1 MASEHEKAN
10 SSNLELLIVSTNEFY
25 CSRLLDEAFL
35 IAYIVLGV
43 AIFVGNTFCCTV
55 FLATPKLRRCYM
67 NIFLVSHGFA
77 DIFVATLVVPGH
89 CTFCTN
95 CSKDF
100 ILQRIVDEGTCRF
113 LDAVKDYV
121 WLASVLS
128 LLGITYDRYLAVCQ
142 PLLYQCKMTPRTV
155 VVCLL
160 IIWLLP
166 IPFSFIKPILN
177 AAYVDFLRDGSLSES
192 IFDMVVVST
201 LIILPLA
208 ILFIVNIM
216 ITKAIRNQHRKV
228 QCERSNNQG
237 NLKRKEGSRKT
248 IACLV
253 VVLVF
258 LVCWFPRC
266 LLNFFFLFKMLHAK
280 GLLLLE
286 KISLVFLFIQ
296 SSVNPFLYSFYRRD
310 FRQAAGSLLR
320 QCFPYSFLRLIEVK
334 PRLNKEASTAKIVR
348 EFSNCE
354 TRSHAAG
361 MKLQEIWGLHR
372 TGAFKFKICKPQQK
386 YWHFEKSQTNR
397 HENAVYSCMYKCF

>member
-10 SSNLELLIVSTNEFY
+10 SSNLELPAGNTNEY
-25 CSRLLDEAFL
+25 HCSRLLDEAFL
-35 IAYIVLGV
+35 IVYVVLGV
-43 AIFVGNTFCCTV
+43 AIFVGNAFCCAV

-89 CTFCTN
+89 CAFCTN

-100 ILQRIVDEGTCRF
+100 ILQRIVDEGTCRL

-121 WLASVLS
+121 WLVSVLS
-128 LLGITYDRYLAVCQ
+128 LLGITYDRYLAVFQ

-166 IPFSFIKPILN
+166 VPFSFIKPILN
-177 AAYVDFLRDGSLSES
+177 AVNVDFLRDGSLSES

-201 LIILPLA
+201 LIILPMA
-208 ILFIVNIM
+208 VLFIVNIM

-228 QCERSNNQG
+228 QCERSYGQG
-237 NLKRKEGSRKT
+237 NLKPKEGSRKT

-253 VVLVF
+253 VVLIF

-266 LLNFFFLFKMLHAK
+266 LLNFLFLFKMLHTK
-280 GLLLLE
+280 GLALLE

-310 FRQAAGSLLR
+310 FRQAARSLLQ
-320 QCFPYSFLRLIEVK
+320 QCFPFSFLRSIEVR
-334 PRLNKEASTAKIVR
+334 PRLNTEASTAKVFR

-354 TRSHAAG
+354 TRRHSAE
-361 MKLQEIWGLHR
+361 MKLQEI
-372 TGAFKFKICKPQQK
+372 
-386 YWHFEKSQTNR
+386 
-397 HENAVYSCMYKCF
+397 

>member
-1 MASEHEKAN
+1 MASEHEKASN
-10 SSNLELLIVSTNEFY
+10 SSNLELRVGSTNEY
-25 CSRLLDEAFL
+25 HCNRQLDEAFL
-35 IAYIVLGV
+35 IVYAVLGV
-43 AIFVGNTFCCTV
+43 AILVGNTFCCAV

-77 DIFVATLVVPGH
+77 DIFVATLVVPGY
-89 CTFCTN
+89 CIFCTN

-100 ILQRIVDEGTCRF
+100 ILQRIVDDGTCRF

-121 WLASVLS
+121 WLASVFS
-128 LLGITYDRYLAVCQ
+128 LLGITYDRYLAVFQ
-142 PLLYQCKMTPRTV
+142 PLLYQCKMSPRTV

-166 IPFSFIKPILN
+166 VPVSFIKPILN
-177 AAYVDFLRDGSLSES
+177 AANVAFLIDESPSES

-201 LIILPLA
+201 MIILPMA
-208 ILFIVNIM
+208 VLFIVNIM

-228 QCERSNNQG
+228 QCERSHSKG
-237 NLKRKEGSRKT
+237 NLKTKEGSRKT

-266 LLNFFFLFKMLHAK
+266 LLNFLFSFEMLHTK

-286 KISLVFLFIQ
+286 KVSLVFLFIQ

-310 FRQAAGSLLR
+310 FRQAARSLLR
-320 QCFPYSFLRLIEVK
+320 RWFPFSFLRSIEVR
-334 PRLNKEASTAKIVR
+334 PRLNTEASTAKVIR
-348 EFSNCE
+348 EVSNCE
-354 TRSHAAG
+354 TGRHSAE
-361 MKLQEIWGLHR
+361 MKLKEI
-372 TGAFKFKICKPQQK
+372 
-386 YWHFEKSQTNR
+386 
-397 HENAVYSCMYKCF
+397 

>member
-10 SSNLELLIVSTNEFY
+10 SSNLELFGSSSNEY
-25 CSRLLDEAFL
+25 HCSRLLDEAFL
-35 IAYIVLGV
+35 IVYVVLGV
-43 AIFVGNTFCCTV
+43 AIFAGNTFCCTV

-67 NIFLVSHGFA
+67 NIFLASHGFA

-155 VVCLL
+155 VICLL

-166 IPFSFIKPILN
+166 VPFSFIKPILN
-177 AAYVDFLRDGSLSES
+177 TANVDFLRDESLSES
-192 IFDMVVVST
+192 VFDVVVVST
-201 LIILPLA
+201 LIILPMA

-228 QCERSNNQG
+228 QCERSNSQGG
-237 NLKRKEGSRKT
+237 NLKPKEGSRKT

-253 VVLVF
+253 VVLIF

-266 LLNFFFLFKMLHAK
+266 LLNFLFLFKMLHAK

-310 FRQAAGSLLR
+310 FRQAARSLLR
-320 QCFPYSFLRLIEVK
+320 QCLPYSFLRLIEVK

-354 TRSHAAG
+354 TTRHSAAI
-361 MKLQEIWGLHR
+361 KLQEI
-372 TGAFKFKICKPQQK
+372 
-386 YWHFEKSQTNR
+386 
-397 HENAVYSCMYKCF
+397 